1 MRGFPV
7 PLELH
12 RLTLLNV
19 ARDLLREALTR
30 RWFLALFIGITLILL
45 TLGMSLEMDVVDGA
59 LAGVRLF
66 GSVLDTSIRSVDT
79 ALRPVFMAAAAAIF
93 YGGTAFMI
101 LASSDFAP
109 SLLSPGRI
117 EHLLSLPVRRWQL
130 LAGTYLGVIALSI
143 VCALY
148 GAGGLAVILGLKTGV
163 WTWGPILAAL
173 LAVANFATLYAAMV
187 ASAIFARST
196 ALSAA
201 VGTSLFAFGII
212 AGLREQIAPL
222 FEEGL
227 GRAAFEAAT
236 RAVPRV
242 STLGTAAIDI
252 AGARPIDQ
260 GGFALLIAGFGVFA
274 LAVLALGAWRFEQR
288 DF

>member
-1 MRGFPV
+1 MTV
-7 PLELH
+7 LH
-12 RLTLLNV
+12 V
-19 ARDLLREALTR
+19 AGDLLREALSR
-30 RWFLALFIGITLILL
+30 RWFLALFIGITLMLL

-59 LAGVRLF
+59 LAGARLF
-66 GSVLDTSIRSVDT
+66 GSVLDTTIRSVDA
-79 ALRPVFMAAAAAIF
+79 ALRPVFMAAAAVIF

-101 LASSDFAP
+101 VAASDFAP

-130 LAGTYLGVIALSI
+130 LAGTYVGVLVLSL

-163 WTWGPILAAL
+163 WAWGPILAAL

-196 ALSAA
+196 ALSAG
-201 VGTSLFAFGII
+201 VGIALFALGII
-212 AGLREQIAPL
+212 AGLRDEIAPL
-222 FEEGL
+222 FQEGL
-227 GRAAFEAAT
+227 GRDVFRAAT
-236 RAVPRV
+236 LVVPRV
-242 STLGTAAIDI
+242 SRLGMAAIDV
-252 AGARPIDQ
+252 AGARQIDQ
-260 GGFALLIAGFGVFA
+260 LALATLTSGFLLFA
-274 LAVLALGAWRFEQR
+274 LALLAVGAWRFEQR

>member
-1 MRGFPV
+1 MMLFGAR
-7 PLELH
+7 LALH
-12 RLTLLNV
+12 QVAVVNV
-19 ARDLLREALTR
+19 ARDLLREAFTR

-66 GSVLDTSIRSVDT
+66 GSALDTSVRSVDA

-109 SLLSPGRI
+109 SLLSSGRI
-117 EHLLSLPVRRWQL
+117 EHLLSLPVRRWEL
-130 LAGTYLGVIALSI
+130 LAGTYLGVLVLS
-143 VCALY
+143 VACALY
-148 GAGGLAVILGLKTGV
+148 GAGGLAVILGVKTGV

-173 LAVANFATLYAAMV
+173 LAVANFATMYAAMV

-201 VGTSLFAFGII
+201 VGASLFAFGII
-212 AGLREQIAPL
+212 AGLRDQIAPL
-222 FEEGL
+222 FKEGL
-227 GRAAFEAAT
+227 GRAAFQTAT
-236 RAVPRV
+236 LVVPRV
-242 STLGTAAIDI
+242 SKLGMAAIDI
-252 AGARPIDQ
+252 AGARPIDHAAL
-260 GGFALLIAGFGVFA
+260 ALLMAGFGLFA
-274 LAVLALGAWRFEQR
+274 LALLALGAWRFDQR

>member
-1 MRGFPV
+1 MAFPV

-19 ARDLLREALTR
+19 AGDLLREALTR

-45 TLGMSLEMDVVDGA
+45 VLGMSLELDVVDGA

-79 ALRPVFMAAAAAIF
+79 ALRPAFMAAAAAIF

-117 EHLLSLPVRRWQL
+117 EHLLSLPVRRWEL
-130 LAGTYLGVIALSI
+130 LAGTYLGVIVLSV

-148 GAGGLAVILGLKTGV
+148 GAAGLAVILGLKTGV
-163 WTWGPILAAL
+163 WTWGPIQAAL
-173 LAVANFATLYAAMV
+173 LAVANFATVYAAMV
-187 ASAIFARST
+187 TSAMFARST

-201 VGTSLFAFGII
+201 VGASLFALGIV

-222 FEEGL
+222 FEEGA
-227 GRAAFEAAT
+227 GRAAFRAVT
-236 RAVPRV
+236 LAVPRV

-252 AGARPIDQ
+252 AGAWPIDP
-260 GGFALLIAGFGVFA
+260 GGFAFLLIGFGVFA

>member
-1 MRGFPV
+1 MR
-7 PLELH
+7 
-12 RLTLLNV
+12 TLFNV

-79 ALRPVFMAAAAAIF
+79 ALRPVFMAAAAIIF

-117 EHLLSLPVRRWQL
+117 EHLLSLPVRRWEL
-130 LAGTYLGVIALSI
+130 IGGTYLGVLVLS
-143 VCALY
+143 VLCALY
-148 GAGGLAVILGLKTGV
+148 GAGGLAIILGLKTGV
-163 WTWGPILAAL
+163 WTWGPILAAV
-173 LAVANFATLYAAMV
+173 LAVANFATVYAAMV
-187 ASAIFARST
+187 ASAIFVRST
-196 ALSAA
+196 AVSAA
-201 VGTSLFAFGII
+201 VGVSLFALGII

-222 FEEGL
+222 FQEGL
-227 GRAAFEAAT
+227 GREAFRVVT
-236 RAVPRV
+236 LAVPRV

-252 AGARPIDQ
+252 AGARPLDQ
-260 GGFALLIAGFGVFA
+260 GAFAFLLIGFGLFA
-274 LAVLALGAWRFEQR
+274 LASLAFGAWRFEQR

>member
-19 ARDLLREALTR
+19 ARDLIREALTR

-130 LAGTYLGVIALSI
+130 LA
-143 VCALY
+143 
-148 GAGGLAVILGLKTGV
+148 
-163 WTWGPILAAL
+163 
-173 LAVANFATLYAAMV
+173 VANFATLYAAMV

-212 AGLREQIAPL
+212 AGLRAQIAPL
-222 FEEGL
+222 FEEGV
-227 GRAAFEAAT
+227 GRAVFEAAT